1 MWHCSPILGT
11 DWVRDDN
18 GDGSYLQ
25 WPNFKVEYLGE
36 KKVLGMMHMDPVA
49 RFKSDSYHLEAA
61 SMPSWPKP
69 VEGKWELR
77 DLYLVQVSALP
88 VMCGYCYGPKI
99 FYVDKETWQPF
110 WVDIYDVQNKLWKT
124 DYSLVAPIP
133 INQNESALVP
143 GSFNE
148 VMIDLHNDH
157 MSTSE
162 VYAELSANQFVH
174 QKYWN
179 AQVLGF
185 PAGLAQI
192 MQ

>member
-69 VEGKWELR
+69 VEGK
-77 DLYLVQVSALP
+77 
-88 VMCGYCYGPKI
+88 
-99 FYVDKETWQPF
+99 
-110 WVDIYDVQNKLWKT
+110 
-124 DYSLVAPIP
+124 
-133 INQNESALVP
+133 
-143 GSFNE
+143 
-148 VMIDLHNDH
+148 
-157 MSTSE
+157 
-162 VYAELSANQFVH
+162 
-174 QKYWN
+174 
-179 AQVLGF
+179 
-185 PAGLAQI
+185 
-192 MQ
+192 

>member
-1 MWHCSPILGT
+1 MTCRTSY
-11 DWVRDDN
+11 
-18 GDGSYLQ
+18 GST
-25 WPNFKVEYLGE
+25 
-36 KKVLGMMHMDPVA
+36 H
-49 RFKSDSYHLEAA
+49 
-61 SMPSWPKP
+61 
-69 VEGKWELR
+69 
-77 DLYLVQVSALP
+77 
-88 VMCGYCYGPKI
+88 
-99 FYVDKETWQPF
+99 
-110 WVDIYDVQNKLWKT
+110 
-124 DYSLVAPIP
+124 YSLVAPIP

-162 VYAELSANQFVH
+162 VYAELSANQFVP

-179 AQVLGF
+179 AQVRGF